1 MRIIGYRHGIW
12 GNLWSVLVPAGQHGL
27 VAISGMSID
36 VELGDLDQH
45 VDRLAAQGE
54 RNFG

>member
-1 MRIIGYRHGIW
+1 M
-12 GNLWSVLVPAGQHGL
+12 LVPAGKHGL
-27 VAISGMSID
+27 VAIGSVSID

-45 VDRLAAQGE
+45 VDRLAPQGE

>member
-27 VAISGMSID
+27 VAIGGMSID